1 MLTFHDLWQTTENGE
16 HNRELIGVLLFEAFS
31 AAVIV
36 HAHTFRFFSG
46 LGFPLRKN
54 DEDMMGGEL
63 FIYVVYIGKT
73 EMFIKSCSDTR
84 APVL

>member
-1 MLTFHDLWQTTENGE
+1 MM
-16 HNRELIGVLLFEAFS
+16 FEVFR
-31 AAVIV
+31 AAVVV

-54 DEDMMGGEL
+54 DEDMLGGEL
-63 FIYVVYIGKT
+63 FIYVVYIVGKT

-84 APVL
+84 APVLSFI